1 MSQFKVGDKVV
12 RMYAFQDSTWS
23 TACARKDVPM
33 GGVFVI
39 DLVSD
44 DSISVEGLP
53 GYWGADCFRAATGLE
68 EPQDSALPAADRLRE
83 YAARIECLLDLLE
96 AERQRVAAL
105 QAEVS
110 RCCGTVADKEEMQR
124 LVAALERDLDT
135 RQNQLD
141 VVMKRNNALS
151 DQIKAAN
158 DQRDAAVAAAQT
170 QAAEIQRLQQ
180 QVAAFQ
186 ADVGDAIDLA
196 EAARHTAR
204 TLGNEVQEL
213 RMERREYRHALASF
227 KGPIAELRA
236 GVEDIDT
243 GTLSSQLDQ
252 IGRMADEQGNGA
264 DAKLC
269 FDASQVLDMVERFLS
284 NYDAE

>member
-1 MSQFKVGDKVV
+1 MSQFKVGDNVV
-12 RMYAFQDSTWS
+12 RLAEHRDDTWRR
-23 TACARKDVPM
+23 ACAARNLPYD
-33 GGVFVI
+33 FVGTVESCDDYTI
-39 DLVSD
+39 KLVE
-44 DSISVEGLP
+44 I
-53 GYWGADCFRAATGLE
+53 T
-68 EPQDSALPAADRLRE
+68 EPN
-83 YAARIECLLDLLE
+83 LE
-96 AERQRVAAL
+96 AAWWNAPYFTYVTATTASVDALASEVA
-105 QAEVS
+105 